1 MPCIQHTSST
11 TAVSVHCLTCKP
23 SLLAS
28 ACLRLAVFP
37 GCQVLQ
43 EMLDM
48 LRDHQN
54 NWHASRL
61 EWIIIWL
68 LVIDVVLM
76 LFQMLG
82 IFGIVRNGPIRR

>member
-1 MPCIQHTSST
+1 MHTTCIEHHCSECSTSN
-11 TAVSVHCLTCKP
+11 P

-28 ACLRLAVFP
+28 ACLRLAVCP

-82 IFGIVRNGPIRR
+82 IFGIVRNGHIRR

>member
-1 MPCIQHTSST
+1 M
-11 TAVSVHCLTCKP
+11 SVHCLTCKP
-23 SLLAS
+23 SLSCLLLH
-28 ACLRLAVFP
+28 ACALLCSRAE
-37 GCQVLQ
+37 QVLQ